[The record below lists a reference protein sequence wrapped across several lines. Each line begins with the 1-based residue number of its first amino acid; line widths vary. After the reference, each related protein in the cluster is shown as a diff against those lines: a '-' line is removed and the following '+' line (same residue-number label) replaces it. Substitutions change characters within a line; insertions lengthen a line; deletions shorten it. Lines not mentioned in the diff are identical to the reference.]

1 MGTRWVHDMKVGRKG
16 GHLQVNLLA
25 KTLLLL
31 LMMMMMKMRINEEDH
46 C

>member
-31 LMMMMMKMRINEEDH
+31 MMMMMKMRINEEDH

>member
-1 MGTRWVHDMKVGRKG
+1 MKVGRKG